1 MGKEVKGITHV
12 GIYVGNHMMI
22 HAGDPVGFADLED
35 EKWQGWLD
43 CYGRLPFEED

>member
-1 MGKEVKGITHV
+1 
-12 GIYVGNHMMI
+12 MMI